1 MSFSSMKII
10 YYDNNY
16 HNIPTK
22 RSNYIYLICY
32 ELELFY
38 VGQTNNLINRIYRHT
53 LNNTNFI
60 NDKKTI
66 VYLLEQ
72 NSNKQII
79 DLLEKVWIFYFQDYM
94 KISNK
99 VVYPSCR
106 NIPIELIKLIDCNLN
121 KFVPNLFFKN
131 GGWEITYANLLNLI
145 KIFNYR
151 ELMILFFNKYPN
163 CHNDIIKKFRIK
175 YVPVH
180 KELLKKTRRRR
191 A

>member
-1 MSFSSMKII
+1 MKII

-16 HNIPTK
+16 NNIPTK
-22 RSNYIYLICY
+22 RINYIYLICY

-38 VGQTNNLINRIYRHT
+38 VGQATDLMRRLDEHKKK
-53 LNNTNFI
+53 NTNFI

-72 NSNKQII
+72 NKNKQII
-79 DLLEKVWIFYFQDYM
+79 DLLEKVWIFYFQDYT

-99 VVYPSCR
+99 VTYPSCR

-121 KFVPNLFFKN
+121 KLVPNLFFKN
-131 GGWEITYANLLNLI
+131 GGWEMTYDNLLNII

-151 ELMILFFNKYPN
+151 ELMILFFNRYSN
-163 CHNDIIKKFRIK
+163 CHNDIIKKFRIN
-175 YVPVH
+175 YIPVH